1 MAKLASLRTEWGRSI
16 GLRAAVPDVLIFAD
30 SVRSPEMRHEVPIV
44 VPDEFLYAEHDG
56 KRLAVSTSFEMDRIA
71 ELGIEVRPWE
81 DFGYDELLL
90 QGLARH
96 EVVWQHV
103 NLNACRELG
112 MTKAVVPGTFPLEVA
127 DHLRAN
133 GVEVEP
139 DHELFAK
146 RRRVKNEA
154 ELAGIRRAQRAAEA
168 GMAAARDLLR
178 QAEPSDGAVLVD
190 GEPLTCE
197 RVKAAI
203 RQAFSDHNVTG
214 EDFIVSHGPQTAIG
228 HELGSG
234 PIEPNEPVV
243 IDLWPKDPESACYAD
258 MTRTY
263 VVGTPPEE
271 VVTYHRLCKE
281 ALDRSLEST
290 KAGVAGF
297 DVYRLVCEFFE
308 ENGQK
313 TSLSKAP
320 GEVLDNGFFH
330 GLGHGVGL
338 EVHEE
343 PGLGRGSKTELMAG
357 DVVTLEPGLY
367 RPGFGGCRLEDLVRV
382 TEDGAEN
389 LTDFPYDLTP

>member
-1 MAKLASLRTEWGRSI
+1 
-16 GLRAAVPDVLIFAD
+16 
-30 SVRSPEMRHEVPIV
+30 MRHEVPIV
-44 VPDEFLYAEHDG
+44 VPDEFLYAERDG
-56 KRLAVSTSFEMDRIA
+56 KRIAVSTSFEMERIA
-71 ELGIEVRPWE
+71 ELGIETHPWE
-81 DFGYDELLL
+81 EFGYDELLSK
-90 QGLARH
+90 GISRH
-96 EVVWQHV
+96 EVVFQHI
-103 NLNACRELG
+103 NLNACRALG
-112 MTKAVVPGTFPLEVA
+112 ITKAVVPGSFPLEVA

-133 GVEVEP
+133 GVELEP
-139 DHELFAK
+139 NFDFFAE

-178 QAEPSDGAVLVD
+178 RAEASNGNVVLD

-197 RVKAAI
+197 RLKAAI
-203 RQAFSDHNVTG
+203 RQAFTEHNVSG
-214 EDFIVSHGPQTAIG
+214 EDFIVSHGAQTAIG
-228 HELGSG
+228 HDLGSG
-234 PIEPNEPVV
+234 PIAANEPVV

-271 VVTYHRLCKE
+271 VATYHRLVKE

-290 KAGVAGF
+290 KAGVPGY
-297 DVYRLVCEFFE
+297 DVYKLVCEFFE
-308 ENGQK
+308 ENVQR

-320 GEVLDNGFFH
+320 GEVLADGFFH

-343 PGLGRGSKTELMAG
+343 PGLGRGSRTELMAG

-367 RPGFGGCRLEDLVRV
+367 RPGFGGCRLEDLVLV

-389 LTDFPYDLTP
+389 LTDFPYELEP